1 MGAGDMSRARRG
13 VSLVETLVS
22 ISLLGI
28 LLGGIARADFLISR
42 RSYALSGGGGR
53 DGAMLQ
59 LVNRFAALP
68 FDSLS
73 AKAGTTT
80 VSTAPVPYT
89 QKISVASPS
98 AQRMLV
104 TIIVTP
110 TNTLFSADTVVLQRT
125 LPGENP
131 FNSP

>member
-1 MGAGDMSRARRG
+1 MNRTRRG
-13 VSLVETLVS
+13 VSLIEILIS
-22 ISLLGI
+22 ISLLAI
-28 LLGGIARADFLISR
+28 LLGGIARADFVISR

-68 FDSLS
+68 FDSLK

-80 VSTAPVPYT
+80 DSTAPVPYT
-89 QKISVASPS
+89 RKIQVDSLSP
-98 AQRMLV
+98 QRKLV

-110 TNTLFSADTVVLQRT
+110 ANTLFAADTVLLQRMQ
-125 LPGENP
+125 PPENP

>member
-1 MGAGDMSRARRG
+1 MKRNRRG
-13 VSLVETLVS
+13 VSLVEAMIS
-22 ISLLGI
+22 ISLLAI
-28 LLGGIARADFLISR
+28 LVGGIARADFVISR
-42 RSYALSGGGGR
+42 RSYALSGGGAR

-59 LVNRFAALP
+59 IVNKFAALP

-89 QKISVASPS
+89 LNVQVTTLS
-98 AQRMLV
+98 AQQMLV

-110 TNTLFSADTVVLQRT
+110 TNTLFAGDTVVLRRT
-125 LPGENP
+125 QPAENP
-131 FNSP
+131 FDSP

>member
-1 MGAGDMSRARRG
+1 
-13 VSLVETLVS
+13 
-22 ISLLGI
+22 
-28 LLGGIARADFLISR
+28 
-42 RSYALSGGGGR
+42 
-53 DGAMLQ
+53 
-59 LVNRFAALP
+59 
-68 FDSLS
+68 
-73 AKAGTTT
+73 
-80 VSTAPVPYT
+80 
-89 QKISVASPS
+89 VASLS